1 MRIANTLLG
10 LALLII
16 VGGCQSQAVN
26 IVDLNKVLDI
36 FQATLNE
43 LDGTDV
49 AKAKVDG
56 GDDAAVDGEAEEA
69 PKADVVGIE
78 VVSEEDK
85 AKQAEFVTLFRT
97 KLNAAKVSAVPVGV
111 TMDESGAVKGFA
123 DANNDNVKAAGEKEL
138 FKIEIDEQR
147 NRVVASDGGG
157 HYRDHSFRPG
167 GFFTGYLLGSMLSR
181 NRGYYSGARSNM
193 KPDYGSKQ
201 MSSKNY
207 HSSAVSKAKAA
218 ARSSSARSRS
228 GSRGMSFGK

>member
-1 MRIANTLLG
+1 MRITNTIIC
-10 LALLII
+10 LALLLI

-49 AKAKVDG
+49 AQAKVNG
-56 GDDAAVDGEAEEA
+56 SDDNADVESGEAKESE
-69 PKADVVGIE
+69 VVGIE
-78 VVSEEDK
+78 VVKEEDK
-85 AKQAEFVTLFRT
+85 AKQEKFVSLFRT

-111 TMDESGAVKGFA
+111 TMDASGAIKGFA
-123 DANNDNVKAAGEKEL
+123 DANQDNVKGAGEKEL

-157 HYRDHSFRPG
+157 HYRDHSYRPG
-167 GFFTGYLLGSMLSR
+167 GFFTGYLLGSMLGR
-181 NRGYYSGARSNM
+181 NRGYYSGSRASM
-193 KPDYGSKQ
+193 KPDYGKTP

-207 HSSAVSKAKAA
+207 HSSAVSKAKSA